1 MALSSNGIQ
10 STQELLDAQS
20 HVWNHLFNFINSMS
34 LKCVIQLGIPDIILK
49 HGKPMTL
56 SELTHSLHL
65 NEAKSPSL
73 ERLMRIMIHSKFFI
87 NVKISHVEETEGYW
101 LTPASHLLLRDEP
114 LSVRPFALSML
125 DPILTDPWHH
135 VSEWFKTDGDLT
147 PFLTT
152 HGRTLWEYAG
162 QDPRLN
168 GLFNEGMASDSKL
181 VATVITKDCRNVF
194 EGLKSMVDV
203 GGGTGTV
210 AKAVADAFTGLN
222 CVVLDLP
229 HVVAG
234 CEGTA
239 NLVFVAGDMF
249 EYIPPADAVFMK
261 WILHDW
267 PDEKCLKILEKCKQA
282 ISDKDKEGKVIIV
295 DMVVDFQKEHKAIE
309 TQLFFDMLIMNLA
322 SGRQR
327 TEKDWAE
334 LFSAAGFTSYKITPV
349 LGLRSLIELFP

>member
-1 MALSSNGIQ
+1 MALSRNGIQ

-20 HVWNHLFNFINSMS
+20 HVWNHLLNFINSMS

-56 SELTHSLHL
+56 TELARSLHL
-65 NEAKSPSL
+65 NEAKSRSL

-87 NVKISHVEETEGYW
+87 NVKISQADEIEGYW

-114 LSVRPFALSML
+114 LSVRPFALFAL

-135 VSEWFKTDGDLT
+135 VSEWFRTDGDPT
-147 PFLTT
+147 PFVTT
-152 HGRTLWEYAG
+152 HGRTFWEYAG

-210 AKAVADAFTGLN
+210 AKAIADAFPGLK

-234 CEGTA
+234 CEGTE

-261 WILHDW
+261 
-267 PDEKCLKILEKCKQA
+267 
-282 ISDKDKEGKVIIV
+282 VI
-295 DMVVDFQKEHKAIE
+295 
-309 TQLFFDMLIMNLA
+309 
-322 SGRQR
+322 
-327 TEKDWAE
+327 
-334 LFSAAGFTSYKITPV
+334 
-349 LGLRSLIELFP
+349 

>member
-1 MALSSNGIQ
+1 MALSNNGIQ
-10 STQELLDAQS
+10 STEELLDAQS
-20 HVWNHLFNFINSMS
+20 HVWNNLFNFINSMS

-65 NEAKSPSL
+65 NEAKSLSL
-73 ERLMRIMIHSKFFI
+73 ERLMRVMIHSKFFI
-87 NVKISHVEETEGYW
+87 NVKISEVKATEGYW

-114 LSVRPFALSML
+114 LSVRPFALAML

-135 VSEWFKTDGDLT
+135 VSEWFRTDGDPT

-152 HGRTLWEYAG
+152 HGRTFWEYAE

-168 GLFNEGMASDSKL
+168 CFFNEAMACDAKL

-210 AKAVADAFTGLN
+210 AKAIADAFPGLK

-229 HVVAG
+229 HVVSG
-234 CEGTA
+234 CEGTE
-239 NLVFVAGDMF
+239 NLTFVAGDMF

-267 PDEKCLKILEKCKQA
+267 PDEKCLKILKKCKQA
-282 ISDKDKEGKVIIV
+282 ISDKDREGKVIIV
-295 DMVVDFQKEHKAIE
+295 DMVVDFQKEYKAIE
-309 TQLFFDMLIMNLA
+309 TQLCFDMLMMNLA
-322 SGRQR
+322 SGRER

-334 LFSAAGFTSYKITPV
+334 MFCAAGFTSYKITPV
-349 LGLRSLIELFP
+349 LGLRSLIQLFP

>member
-1 MALSSNGIQ
+1 MALFSNGIQ

-49 HGKPMTL
+49 HGKPITL
-56 SELTHSLHL
+56 SELTHSLRL
-65 NEAKSPSL
+65 NEAKSLSL

-87 NVKISHVEETEGYW
+87 NVKISQVDETEGYW

-114 LSVRPFALSML
+114 SSVRPFALAML
-125 DPILTDPWHH
+125 DPILTEPWHH
-135 VSEWFKTDGDLT
+135 VSEWFKTDGDPT
-147 PFLTT
+147 PFVST
-152 HGRTLWEYAG
+152 HGRTLWEHAE

-168 GLFNEGMASDSKL
+168 HFFNEGMASDAEL
-181 VATVITKDCRNVF
+181 AATVITKHCRNVF

-210 AKAVADAFTGLN
+210 AKAIADAFTGLK

-234 CEGTA
+234 CEGTE
-239 NLVFVAGDMF
+239 NLTFVAGDMF

-282 ISDKDKEGKVIIV
+282 ISNKDKGGKVIIV
-295 DMVVDFQKEHKAIE
+295 DMVVDFKKEHKAIE
-309 TQLFFDMLIMNLA
+309 TQLFFDMLMNNLT
-322 SGRQR
+322 SGRER
-327 TEKDWAE
+327 TEKDWAK
-334 LFSAAGFTSYKITPV
+334 LFSTAGFTSYKITPV
-349 LGLRSLIELFP
+349 FGLRSLIELFP

>member
-1 MALSSNGIQ
+1 
-10 STQELLDAQS
+10 
-20 HVWNHLFNFINSMS
+20 MS
-34 LKCVIQLGIPDIILK
+34 LKCVIQLGIPDIIHK

-56 SELTHSLHL
+56 SELTHSLRL
-65 NEAKSPSL
+65 NEAKSRSL

-87 NVKISHVEETEGYW
+87 NVKISQAEEIEGYW
-101 LTPASHLLLRDEP
+101 LTPASYLLLRDEP
-114 LSVRPFALSML
+114 LSVRPFALALL
-125 DPILTDPWHH
+125 DPILADPWHH
-135 VSEWFKTDGDLT
+135 VSEWFKSDHGLT
-147 PFLTT
+147 PFVTT
-152 HGRTLWEYAG
+152 YGRTFWEYVG

-168 GLFNEGMASDSKL
+168 CIFNEAMACDAKL
-181 VATVITKDCRNVF
+181 DATVITQDCRNVF

-234 CEGTA
+234 CEGNE
-239 NLVFVAGDMF
+239 NLTFVAGNMF

-261 WILHDW
+261 SILHDW
-267 PDEKCLKILEKCKQA
+267 PDEKCLEILEKCKQA
-282 ISDKDKEGKVIIV
+282 ISNKDKEGKVIIV
-295 DMVVDFQKEHKAIE
+295 DMVVDFQKEHEAIE
-309 TQLFFDMLIMNLA
+309 TQLCSDMLMMNLA
-322 SGRQR
+322 SGRER